1 MGTQHFDVR
10 GGSLISHKGGM
21 FYVTATH
28 GKISLNGTAITMDDP
43 AANLITVAGNDGA
56 NGWGT
61 PGRNGG
67 HVELVADNQILTGNI
82 SVDSISNINMTLKN
96 NSTFNGM
103 ISIVPNAEGG
113 EKYKTN
119 ADVFIAAGSTWN
131 LTGNSTL
138 TSLYNLG
145 TINYNGY
152 TITLADGT
160 VMKA

>member
-1 MGTQHFDVR
+1 
-10 GGSLISHKGGM
+10 
-21 FYVTATH
+21 
-28 GKISLNGTAITMDDP
+28 
-43 AANLITVAGNDGA
+43 
-56 NGWGT
+56 
-61 PGRNGG
+61 
-67 HVELVADNQILTGNI
+67 
-82 SVDSISNINMTLKN
+82 MTLKN

-103 ISIVPNAEGG
+103 ISIVPNTEGG